1 MDYFVY
7 RTIKFIIKPFFIIIH
22 GPKYIGLN
30 NIPEDGCVILAGNH
44 TNPLDAFLMTTG
56 PKRIVHM
63 MAKKELFNSKLKKAF
78 FKSVACISVDRS
90 IHDENAKNQ
99 AIEILNQGGCVGLFP
114 EGTRNEVT
122 CKEDKLN
129 TLYEIVKDKYT
140 KEELIRVFRPK
151 CLKYTQIEL
160 LIELNKKKV
169 ISNEELKE
177 YVLDPD
183 NSLKKLLKAKK
194 IKMSDYD
201 NSLLIPLKF
210 GAVSFAVKTG
220 AKIVPFGISGDY
232 SGKKGNLTCN
242 IGKPISVEGLS
253 LEEANTILSKSII
266 KLMKNNK

>member
-1 MDYFVY
+1 MNTIPY
-7 RTIKFIIKPFFIIIH
+7 RFLKNLLRPFYLMKFHPTINGKENIPTSGPIII
-22 GPKYIGLN
+22 
-30 NIPEDGCVILAGNH
+30 VGNH
-44 TNPLDAFLMTTG
+44 QHVMDQCNLLIST
-56 PKRIVHM
+56 KRIIRYL
-63 MAKKELFNSKLKKAF
+63 AKDEYFKGDKAWF
-78 FKSVACISVDRS
+78 FKSVGCISVDRS

-129 TLYEIVKDKYT
+129 ALYEIVKDKYT
-140 KEELIRVFRPK
+140 KEELIKVFRPK

-266 KLMKNNK
+266 KLMKNNE